1 MKKTNI
7 TLSIALAAVF
17 SSSVAFSEAEI
28 TGKIVHES
36 ARFTESG
43 IGIGAAT
50 TSTQTADSHGK
61 DSFKTETSAKI
72 YIDGAVD
79 EIIEGATYHVELNL
93 MTDSKGVGK
102 YDGNEA
108 YTQRDPLR
116 EAYVDAEVGDYTLR
130 VGKQQVVWGTADGM
144 KLLDTINPTDYSE
157 MAQNQMEDSRMPI
170 WMINAESDST
180 YGDGGSFQLVISEAK
195 SNKIAG
201 MGTSSSATRSSSA
214 ATHTNGDAG
223 NAFIMKG
230 SDTLTGQVNGFM
242 NIGPAMGK
250 VATFFASGGQNLASI
265 TATNPYGNTG
275 AQQLIASYSD
285 DTVAEFVGDAA
296 DDAAT
301 VTNPAGSADWRDFRG
316 LCGGTASRCYAY
328 SLDNIA
334 ESDTMGLNES
344 VTNLIDANGNSD
356 ANWNVTN
363 PTSMFEYM
371 DQTTFATF
379 ADFVNMETEYV
390 VEDAGNANVALK
402 YKNSTED
409 GLNYTFNFM
418 NGADTMPYVD
428 VSWKY
433 SGGALTASQNAT
445 NNTVSLLKADGTD
458 FYVVDD
464 GAATLVMTEKHADI
478 TNIGGSFDTAVETA
492 TIGPV
497 VLRGEFLYTMD
508 AKQPVIDRAY
518 LRAGNITEALKSLD
532 MDTFK
537 YVLGA
542 DITALTNMMIS
553 AQFIQLRNLDF
564 VETTTTLNSV
574 SNFLSTDTDQTFTGE
589 RYTAD
594 PATMHL
600 SNGLQK
606 GEENKEFFSLFLS
619 KPFGA
624 SGEHRWNNI
633 IMYEENGGK
642 WNRLDAEFS
651 INDETQVTVEWNKYF
666 GNENTQFGQLAA
678 SSNVQL
684 GFKYSF

>member
-1 MKKTNI
+1 
-7 TLSIALAAVF
+7 
-17 SSSVAFSEAEI
+17 
-28 TGKIVHES
+28 
-36 ARFTESG
+36 
-43 IGIGAAT
+43 
-50 TSTQTADSHGK
+50 
-61 DSFKTETSAKI
+61 
-72 YIDGAVD
+72 
-79 EIIEGATYHVELNL
+79 
-93 MTDSKGVGK
+93 
-102 YDGNEA
+102 
-108 YTQRDPLR
+108 
-116 EAYVDAEVGDYTLR
+116 
-130 VGKQQVVWGTADGM
+130 
-144 KLLDTINPTDYSE
+144 
-157 MAQNQMEDSRMPI
+157 
-170 WMINAESDST
+170 
-180 YGDGGSFQLVISEAK
+180 
-195 SNKIAG
+195 
-201 MGTSSSATRSSSA
+201 
-214 ATHTNGDAG
+214 
-223 NAFIMKG
+223 MKG

-250 VATFFASGGQNLASI
+250 VATFFASGGQNLGSI
-265 TATNPYGNTG
+265 TATNAYGNTG
-275 AQQLIASYSD
+275 AQQLVASYAD

-301 VTNPAGSADWRDFRG
+301 VSDPAGSADWRDFRG
-316 LCGGTASRCYAY
+316 LCGGASSRCYAY

-390 VEDAGNANVALK
+390 VEDAGNVNVALK

-445 NNTVSLLKADGTD
+445 NNTVSLLKANGDD

-464 GAATLVMTEKHADI
+464 GAATLVMTEKHANI

-518 LRAGNITEALKSLD
+518 LRAGNVTEALKSLD

-574 SNFLSTDTDQTFTGE
+574 SNFLNGDTDETFTGE

-651 INDETQVTVEWNKYF
+651 IDDETQVTVEWNKYF